1 MNNKLVYLEEPKLVF
16 GHSQAIEDP
25 RDGLTLFGPFEK
37 VAKDTIQA
45 GVIGTS
51 DGIKLY
57 KQFVSTIQKPLL
69 SKKIQRPSFPGFEAV
84 FGIVW
89 PESPTLSRTID
100 STALHSYLSMKNLKQ
115 RTYNI
120 VSMFVSAI
128 KDAQEK
134 EEAKIDIWYVVVPKK
149 VWLQCRPK
157 SYDRMLTKKQLE
169 NLKAFNE
176 GQGVLLQE
184 LELEFQLMNQ
194 YLDSSSDFHNQ
205 LKARLLKERIFIPIQ
220 LMLEPTLE
228 FKDKYNGWNFK
239 DEMKSHLA
247 WTQSSS
253 TYYKLGRLPWKLS
266 DVRKGVC
273 YVGLVFKQFQ
283 GVGKQG
289 FSCSAAQ
296 MFLDSGDGTI
306 FKGNVGPWLGEDDQ
320 YHLDRESAKELLAK
334 ALSTYQDYRKEYP
347 KEVFIHGRAS
357 FAGNEWAGFEDA
369 VREAD
374 INIRLAGITIRE
386 SGKIKLFRDVQD
398 EDCHYG
404 NLRGLTLIID
414 ERESFLWTRGFIPR
428 LNTSSSLEI
437 PNSLRIHIDKGEA
450 DIVQV
455 TKDVLALTKL
465 NYNACLYG
473 DGIPVTLRFSDLVG
487 SILTA
492 IDDIGSEVLP
502 FKFYI

>member
-1 MNNKLVYLEEPKLVF
+1 
-16 GHSQAIEDP
+16 
-25 RDGLTLFGPFEK
+25 
-37 VAKDTIQA
+37 
-45 GVIGTS
+45 
-51 DGIKLY
+51 
-57 KQFVSTIQKPLL
+57 
-69 SKKIQRPSFPGFEAV
+69 
-84 FGIVW
+84 
-89 PESPTLSRTID
+89 
-100 STALHSYLSMKNLKQ
+100 
-115 RTYNI
+115 
-120 VSMFVSAI
+120 
-128 KDAQEK
+128 
-134 EEAKIDIWYVVVPKK
+134 
-149 VWLQCRPK
+149 
-157 SYDRMLTKKQLE
+157 
-169 NLKAFNE
+169 
-176 GQGVLLQE
+176 
-184 LELEFQLMNQ
+184 
-194 YLDSSSDFHNQ
+194 
-205 LKARLLKERIFIPIQ
+205 
-220 LMLEPTLE
+220 
-228 FKDKYNGWNFK
+228 
-239 DEMKSHLA
+239 
-247 WTQSSS
+247 
-253 TYYKLGRLPWKLS
+253 
-266 DVRKGVC
+266 
-273 YVGLVFKQFQ
+273 
-283 GVGKQG
+283 
-289 FSCSAAQ
+289 
-296 MFLDSGDGTI
+296 
-306 FKGNVGPWLGEDDQ
+306 
-320 YHLDRESAKELLAK
+320 
-334 ALSTYQDYRKEYP
+334 
-347 KEVFIHGRAS
+347 VFIHGRAS